1 MEVGRMWL
9 GGGGFWLAEVL
20 VVVLGVVF
28 WGGLIVLIV
37 LGIRWLLRH
46 DSPRPRGPDG
56 DRGPAA
62 SPSPEDPLEILRRR
76 YAAGEIDDEEYQR
89 RRKTLSGK

>member
-1 MEVGRMWL
+1 MEVTRMWF
-9 GGGGFWLAEVL
+9 GGGGFWLAELL

-46 DSPRPRGPDG
+46 DSPGPRGPDG
-56 DRGPAA
+56 GPGPAA
-62 SPSPEDPLEILRRR
+62 GTPPEDPLEILRRR